1 MSMPWDEMMTMT
13 DTVGRSTALTGGA
26 RRLATIVVLFAFFM
40 DVLDSTIVNVAI
52 PSIEN
57 SLGADPAAIQ
67 WIIAGYLLAFSLFLI
82 TGGRLGDIFGYK
94 RMFLL
99 GMAGFTLA
107 STLCGLSSGS
117 QMLILARLF
126 QGAMAALM
134 VPQIMSTIQILYTD
148 PRERQGVSAFYGALA
163 GIAAVLGPVL
173 GAFLIA
179 GDAFGLGWRSI
190 FMVNLPVGIVAFIMA
205 AIVLPD
211 TKSPHP
217 LKVDWIGI
225 VLTVIALFMLV
236 YPLIEGRELGWP
248 LWTIVSMALSLLI
261 LVFFAW
267 TQVRKERAGGSPLVV
282 PSLFGRRSFLIG
294 VLLAAVFFAVLAGY
308 FLTLS
313 IFMQIGAGFSVL
325 EAGLTGIP
333 FSVAV
338 AITSGISGPL
348 LVPRFGR
355 TVLTAGALLM
365 ALGLCL
371 ISLVVHFVGAAVTP
385 VMIIGPLAVAG
396 MGMGAVVSP
405 IFSFVLSDVPLRDA
419 GSASGLV
426 SAIQQVAGAIG
437 IALVGLVFF
446 SQIRVG
452 SPVDTVGYV
461 TGFQHAAIAEIG
473 ALLVVAALT
482 RLLPRFPRT
491 ERLEA

>member
-1 MSMPWDEMMTMT
+1 MADVTEGP
-13 DTVGRSTALTGGA
+13 VVLTGGA

-52 PSIEN
+52 PSIEQ
-57 SLGADPAAIQ
+57 SIGADPAAIQ

-94 RMFLL
+94 RMFLV

-117 QMLILARLF
+117 FMLILARLF
-126 QGAMAALM
+126 QGAMAAVM
-134 VPQIMSTIQILYTD
+134 VPQIMSTIQILY
-148 PRERQGVSAFYGALA
+148 PHPLERQGVSAFYGALA
-163 GIAAVLGPVL
+163 GVAAVLGPVL

-217 LKVDWIGI
+217 LNVDVFGI
-225 VLTVIALFMLV
+225 LLTIVALFMLV

-248 LWTIVSMALSLLI
+248 AWSIASMLLSLPILI
-261 LVFFAW
+261 FFAW
-267 TQVRKERAGGSPLVV
+267 TQVVKERVGASPLVV
-282 PSLFGRRSFLIG
+282 PSLFGRRSFLVG

-308 FLTLS
+308 FLVLS
-313 IFMQIGAGFSVL
+313 VFMQIGAGFSVL

-333 FSVAV
+333 FSIAV
-338 AITSGISGPL
+338 AITSGISGPM

-355 TVLTAGALLM
+355 NVLTTGALGM
-365 ALGLCL
+365 AVGIGLL
-371 ISLVVHFVGAAVTP
+371 WIVVHMVGAGITP
-385 VMIIGPLAVAG
+385 ALIIPPLIVAG

-405 IFSFVLSDVPLRDA
+405 IFAFVLSDVPLRDA

-437 IALVGLVFF
+437 VALVGLVFF
-446 SQIRVG
+446 SQIRLG
-452 SPVDTVGYV
+452 SPVDTAGYV
-461 TGFQHAAIAEIG
+461 VGFQHAAIAEIG

-482 RLLPRFPRT
+482 RFLPRFPRT
-491 ERLEA
+491 ERIEA